1 LNREFENDW
10 WTITA
15 AWEEGKFDK
24 FNTDFYLEV
33 DYRKGTT
40 ISLWENLTVAIL
52 VGAVIIALLAA
63 LYFKRV
69 RK

>member
-1 LNREFENDW
+1 LNREFENNR

-15 AWEEGKFDK
+15 AWEEGEFDK

-52 VGAVIIALLAA
+52 VGAVIIALLVA